1 MSWHSEDISIATVGF
16 GFMAFAFLKA
26 EAKSG
31 IDVILDLV
39 GFDSYLSGADVVI
52 TGEGRFDSQS
62 VRGKAP
68 WGILQRAEKL
78 SIPTYLI
85 CGDADTQPGSRF
97 KAILTLTS
105 IEKDV
110 EKCISNPAP
119 LVTQL
124 GAQIAQLIK

>member
-1 MSWHSEDISIATVGF
+1 
-16 GFMAFAFLKA
+16 L
-26 EAKSG
+26 
-31 IDVILDLV
+31 
-39 GFDSYLSGADVVI
+39 
-52 TGEGRFDSQS
+52 R
-62 VRGKAP
+62 
-68 WGILQRAEKL
+68 RAEKL

-85 CGDADTQPGSRF
+85 CGDADTQQGSRF

-105 IEKDV
+105 IEEDV